1 MSETASETG
10 TTTETGAPAGTET
23 TETTTTTAPAGT
35 EGAETT
41 TDGAEDPRVKRANS
55 EAAKYR
61 TERNAL
67 QQQVE
72 QANAAQQTMLDN
84 IAKALGLKAEDAGE
98 DPVAQVGTLT
108 TQVQT
113 LTGENASLKAALL
126 VHDLAPEAGANATA
140 LLDSKTFEN
149 TLHGLD
155 PAAEDYRTKVAE
167 AIKAAVEQNAT
178 LKAGGQVQPTRGG
191 APEAGQ
197 GAGDEAGAVTVEQFK
212 AMSYAERTA
221 LFHTNPALYR
231 RLSAGG

>member
-1 MSETASETG
+1 MSEAATETG
-10 TTTETGAPAGTET
+10 TPAAGTET
-23 TETTTTTAPAGT
+23 PAPGT
-35 EGAETT
+35 EQPTGEQTPT
-41 TDGAEDPRVKRANS
+41 GEQPGTEDTPDPRVTRANS
-55 EAAKYR
+55 EAARYR

-113 LTGENASLKAALL
+113 LTSEAAQLRAELL
-126 VHDLAPEAGANATA
+126 VHTIAGEHGANPVS
-140 LLDSKTFEN
+140 LLDSRTFVN

-155 PAAEDYRTKVAE
+155 PAADDYRTKVAD